1 MSSIQYQA
9 PQLPW
14 SNSQQERLFKLV
26 LIVLLAVTFILG
38 IAIPNVQLPEI
49 DRHKAEELPPQLA
62 RVIKRKKETPK
73 PKPIPKVQEKP
84 KPEKIEQKP
93 EAKVKPKPV
102 PKVVAKPKPKPKPKP
117 VPKNERTPER
127 VKAAKEKAKKLIAD
141 FSDNLSE
148 MRSMADDMTR
158 LVDNSALSNAGA
170 AATTVGTVVDA
181 KAVERVSGVDESKLT
196 RETGAENL
204 QVAERDTTEVEE
216 LPQEALADNSQAQE
230 KAPGMARSQMDI
242 RRVFEQ
248 SKSRFDRIYRRALR
262 SNPILQG
269 TVTLGITVA
278 ASGEVKDCI
287 VKESELDDKKVM
299 RRMTMTCKMLAFDQ
313 ASAEDEFEFPLTFAP

>member
-14 SNSQQERLFKLV
+14 SNGQQERLFKLV
-26 LIVLLAVTFILG
+26 LIALLAVTVILG
-38 IAIPNVQLPEI
+38 IVIPSIQLPEI
-49 DRHKAEELPPQLA
+49 ERHKAEELPPQLA

-73 PKPIPKVQEKP
+73 PKPVPKVQEKP
-84 KPEKIEQKP
+84 KPEKIEKKA
-93 EAKVKPKPV
+93 EVKAKPKPV
-102 PKVVAKPKPKPKPKP
+102 PKVVAKPKPKPKPKA
-117 VPKNERTPER
+117 VPKKERTPER

-158 LVDNSALSNAGA
+158 LVDNSALTNAGA
-170 AATTVGTVVDA
+170 AATTVGTVVDTN
-181 KAVERVSGVDESKLT
+181 AVERVSGVDESKLT

-216 LPQEALADNSQAQE
+216 LPQEALADNTRAQE
-230 KAPGMARSQMDI
+230 KTPGMARSQMDI

-248 SKSRFDRIYRRALR
+248 NKSRFDRIYRRALR
-262 SNPILQG
+262 SNPVLQG

-299 RRMTMTCKMLAFDQ
+299 RRMTMTCKMLAFDR